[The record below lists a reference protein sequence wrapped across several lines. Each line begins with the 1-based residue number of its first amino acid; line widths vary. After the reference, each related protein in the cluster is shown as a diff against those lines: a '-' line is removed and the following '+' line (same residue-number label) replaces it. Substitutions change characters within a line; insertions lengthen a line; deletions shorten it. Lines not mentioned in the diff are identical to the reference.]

1 MGDLRIP
8 VQDIFF
14 GGVGGAPFSKSV
26 VLCLPGCYAR
36 CLQVRRLD

>member
-14 GGVGGAPFSKSV
+14 GGGGCSFFQVSGSV
-26 VLCLPGCYAR
+26 SP
-36 CLQVRRLD
+36 RLLWKVSIS